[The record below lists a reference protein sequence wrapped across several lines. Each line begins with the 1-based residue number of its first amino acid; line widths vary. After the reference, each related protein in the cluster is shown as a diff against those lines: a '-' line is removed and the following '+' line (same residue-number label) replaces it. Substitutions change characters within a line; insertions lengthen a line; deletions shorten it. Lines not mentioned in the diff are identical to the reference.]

1 MGWVDPWVGL
11 GWVTRNGPMDNS
23 DIFLGVDCWL
33 SAGHYANS
41 DLDCETFRVLPL
53 MSKRTI
59 RITDEEGRT
68 SET

>member
-1 MGWVDPWVGL
+1 MQTVID
-11 GWVTRNGPMDNS
+11 D
-23 DIFLGVDCWL
+23 
-33 SAGHYANS
+33 AE
-41 DLDCETFRVLPL
+41 LDCEMFRVPPL